1 METGTEMSFLLGIG
15 SNIRKSPYFDATV
28 ADGVQS
34 FSVYNHMYIPAHF
47 GDPQAEY
54 ERLINGVAMWDVAA
68 QRQVELL
75 GPDAAQLAQYICA
88 RDISDTAIGQGR
100 YVPICNHDGILINDP
115 VLLKLSTEQF
125 WLSIADSDI
134 ELWASAIA
142 AERGLDVRVCEPDVS
157 PLAVQGPKAAALIA
171 QLFGKWIHEL
181 KYFWFRETSLQ
192 GIPLVLARSGWS
204 KQGGFELYL
213 RDAAYGD
220 ALWDLV
226 REAGSAYD
234 IGPGAP
240 NDVERLES
248 GLLSYGADARA
259 QTFPA
264 NPFELGLGKLV
275 DLDGPDDFIGKQ
287 ALSKIRADGVKRRLT
302 GFIIQGEPV
311 PGSEHPVAVTQND
324 IEVGSIGEMAYSP
337 RLGKNIAIG
346 IISNEID
353 DNAENLAISVNNTP
367 HTVTISDL
375 PFIR

>member
-1 METGTEMSFLLGIG
+1 MSFTLGIG

-54 ERLINGVAMWDVAA
+54 ERLTNGVAMWDVAA

-75 GPDAAQLAQYICA
+75 GPDAARLVEYLCA
-88 RDISDTAIGQGR
+88 RDVSATVVGQGR
-100 YVPICNHDGILINDP
+100 YVPICNHDGLLINDP
-115 VLLKLSTEQF
+115 VLLKLSDQQF

-134 ELWASAIA
+134 ELWAGAIA
-142 AERGLDVRVCEPDVS
+142 AERGLDVRVSEPDVS
-157 PLAVQGPKAAALIA
+157 PLALQGPRAAALIA
-171 QLFGKWIHEL
+171 ELFGDWIHEL
-181 KYFWFRETSLQ
+181 GYFWFRDSSLH
-192 GIPLVLARSGWS
+192 GIPLLLARSGWS

-213 RDAAYGD
+213 RDGARGRE
-220 ALWDLV
+220 LWDIV
-226 REAGSAYD
+226 KAAGAAFG

-259 QTFPA
+259 QTRPA

-275 DLDGPDDFIGKQ
+275 DLDRDADFIGKQ
-287 ALSKIRADGVKRRLT
+287 ALLKVRAEGARRRLS
-302 GFIIQGEPV
+302 GFVIDGDPV
-311 PGSEHPVAVTQND
+311 PGSQHPLPLMRHDAR
-324 IEVGSIGEMAYSP
+324 VGSISEMAYSP
-337 RLGKNIAIG
+337 RLRRNIG
-346 IISNEID
+346 IGLVSNSVPED
-353 DNAENLAISVNNTP
+353 DASL
-367 HTVTISDL
+367 TVTVGATARKATLAGL

>member
-1 METGTEMSFLLGIG
+1 MSFSLSIG

-34 FSVYNHMYIPAHF
+34 FSVYNHMYLPAHF
-47 GDPQAEY
+47 GDPEGEY
-54 ERLINGVAMWDVAA
+54 DRLINDVVMWDVGA

-75 GPDAAQLAQYICA
+75 GPDAGELVQYLCA

-115 VLLKLSTEQF
+115 VLLKLSEEQF

-142 AERGLDVRVCEPDVS
+142 AERGLEVRVSEPDVS
-157 PLAVQGPKAAALIA
+157 PLAVQGPKAAEVIAL
-171 QLFGKWIHEL
+171 LSGDWIREL

-192 GIPLVLARSGWS
+192 DIPLVLARSGWS

-213 RDAAYGD
+213 RDAAYGS
-220 ALWDLV
+220 ALWELV
-226 REAGSAYD
+226 QEAGSAHG

-259 QTFPA
+259 QIYPV
-264 NPFELGLGKLV
+264 NPFEVGLGKLV

-287 ALSKIRADGVKRRLT
+287 ALLKIRDDGVKRRLT
-302 GFIIQGEPV
+302 GFIIQGDPV
-311 PGSEHPVAVTQND
+311 TGSEHPVPVTQNG
-324 IEVGSIGEMAYSP
+324 IEVGSIGEMAYSS
-337 RLGKNIAIG
+337 RLSKNIAIG
-346 IISNEID
+346 IISNEIA
-353 DNAENLAISVNNTP
+353 DNADNLAISINNESHVMTM
-367 HTVTISDL
+367 TAL

>member
-1 METGTEMSFLLGIG
+1 MSFSLGIG
-15 SNIRKSPYFDATV
+15 SNIRKSPYFDATM

-34 FSVYNHMYIPAHF
+34 FSVYNHMYLPAHF

-54 ERLINGVAMWDVAA
+54 ERLINGVAMWDVGA

-75 GPDAAQLAQYICA
+75 GPDAGQLAQYICA

-115 VLLKLSTEQF
+115 VLLKLSAEQF

-142 AERGLDVRVCEPDVS
+142 AERGLEVRVSEPDVS
-157 PLAVQGPKAAALIA
+157 PLAVQGPKAASLIA
-171 QLFGKWIHEL
+171 QLFGDWIHEL

-192 GIPLVLARSGWS
+192 DIPLVLARSGWS

-213 RDAAYGD
+213 RDSKYGNE
-220 ALWDLV
+220 LWNLV
-226 REAGSAYD
+226 REAGSRYG

-259 QTFPA
+259 QTHPA

-275 DLDGPDDFIGKQ
+275 DLDGPDDFVGKQ
-287 ALSKIRADGVKRRLT
+287 ALLKIKADGVKRRLT
-302 GFIIQGEPV
+302 GFIIEGKPV
-311 PGSEHPVAVTQND
+311 PGSEHPVPVAENG
-324 IEVGSIGEMAYSP
+324 IEVGSIGEMAWSS

-346 IISNEID
+346 IISNELA
-353 DNAENLAISVNNTP
+353 DNADNLAISINNEP
-367 HTVTISDL
+367 RVVTITAL

>member
-1 METGTEMSFLLGIG
+1 MGTEMAFSLGIG

-34 FSVYNHMYIPAHF
+34 FSVYNHMYLPAHF
-47 GDPQAEY
+47 GDPQGEY
-54 ERLINGVAMWDVAA
+54 ERLLNGVAMWDVGA

-88 RDISDTAIGQGR
+88 RDISDTAVGQGR

-115 VLLKLSTEQF
+115 VLLKLSAEQF

-142 AERGLDVRVCEPDVS
+142 AERGLEVRVSEPDVS

-171 QLFGKWIHEL
+171 QLFGDWIHEL

-192 GIPLVLARSGWS
+192 DIPLVLARSGWS

-213 RDAAYGD
+213 RDAVYGRQ
-220 ALWDLV
+220 LWDLV
-226 REAGSAYD
+226 REAGHTYD

-264 NPFELGLGKLV
+264 NPFEVGLGKLV

-287 ALSKIRADGVKRRLT
+287 ALLKIRADGVKRRLS
-302 GFIIQGEPV
+302 GFFVQGDPV
-311 PGSEHPVAVTQND
+311 AGSEHPAPILQNGV
-324 IEVGSIGEMAYSP
+324 EVGSIGEMAYSS
-337 RLGKNIAIG
+337 RLRKNIAIG
-346 IISNEID
+346 IISND
-353 DNAENLAISVNNTP
+353 
-367 HTVTISDL
+367 ISDFADNLVISINNATHAVTTTAL

>member
-1 METGTEMSFLLGIG
+1 MAFSLGIG

-34 FSVYNHMYIPAHF
+34 FSVYNHMYLPAHF
-47 GDPQAEY
+47 GDPQGEY
-54 ERLINGVAMWDVAA
+54 ERLLNGVAMWDVGA

-88 RDISDTAIGQGR
+88 RDISDTAVGQGR

-115 VLLKLSTEQF
+115 VLLKLSAEQF

-142 AERGLDVRVCEPDVS
+142 AERGLEVRVSEPDVS

-171 QLFGKWIHEL
+171 QLFGDWIHEL
-181 KYFWFRETSLQ
+181 KYFWFRETSLHD
-192 GIPLVLARSGWS
+192 IPLVLARSGWS

-213 RDAAYGD
+213 RDAAYGSE
-220 ALWDLV
+220 LWELV
-226 REAGSAYD
+226 KQAGAAFS

-287 ALSKIRADGVKRRLT
+287 ALLTIRADGVKRRLA
-302 GFIIQGEPV
+302 GFIVHGDRIPA
-311 PGSEHPVAVTQND
+311 SEHPLPVKQNG
-324 IEVGSIGEMAYSP
+324 IEVGSIGEMAYSS

-346 IISNEID
+346 IISNEIA
-353 DNAENLAISVNNTP
+353 DNAENLLISVNDVPRN
-367 HTVTISDL
+367 VTIATL

>member
-1 METGTEMSFLLGIG
+1 MNTGTEMPFSLGIG

-34 FSVYNHMYIPAHF
+34 FSVYNHMYLPAHF

-54 ERLINGVAMWDVAA
+54 ERLLNGVVMWDVGA

-75 GPDAAQLAQYICA
+75 GPDAAQLVQYICA
-88 RDISDTAIGQGR
+88 RNISDTAVGQGR

-115 VLLKLSTEQF
+115 VLLKLSAEQF

-142 AERGLDVRVCEPDVS
+142 AERGLEVRVSEPDVS

-171 QLFGKWIHEL
+171 QLLGDWIHEL

-213 RDAAYGD
+213 RDATYGS

-226 REAGSAYD
+226 RDAGSRHG

-259 QTFPA
+259 QTHPA

-275 DLDGPDDFIGKQ
+275 DLDGPGDFIGKQ
-287 ALSKIRADGVKRRLT
+287 ALLKIRDEGVKRRLA
-302 GFIIQGEPV
+302 GFIIQGEPM
-311 PGSEHPVAVTQND
+311 PGSEHPVPVTQDD
-324 IEVGSIGEMAYSP
+324 IEVGSIGEIVYSS
-337 RLGKNIAIG
+337 RLGNNIAIG
-346 IISNEID
+346 IISNDIA
-353 DNAENLAISVNNTP
+353 DNAENLAISVNDTA
-367 HTVTISDL
+367 HAVTITAL
-375 PFIR
+375 PFVR

>member
-1 METGTEMSFLLGIG
+1 MSFSLGIG

-34 FSVYNHMYIPAHF
+34 FSVYNHMYLPAHF
-47 GDPQAEY
+47 GDPEAEY
-54 ERLINGVAMWDVAA
+54 ERLIRGVAMWDVAA
-68 QRQVELL
+68 QRQVELV
-75 GPDAAQLAQYICA
+75 GPDAGELVQYLCA
-88 RDISDTAIGQGR
+88 RDISSTAIGQGR

-115 VLLKLSTEQF
+115 VLLKLSGEQY

-142 AERGLDVRVCEPDVS
+142 AERGLEVRVFEPDVS
-157 PLAVQGPKAAALIA
+157 PLAVQGPKAAEVIAL
-171 QLFGKWIHEL
+171 LFGDWIHDL

-192 GIPLVLARSGWS
+192 DIPLVLARSGWS

-213 RDAAYGD
+213 RDTARGN
-220 ALWDLV
+220 ALWETV
-226 REAGSAYD
+226 RGAGSAVG

-259 QTFPA
+259 QTYPA
-264 NPFELGLGKLV
+264 NPFEVGLGKLV

-287 ALSKIRADGVKRRLT
+287 ALLKVRRDGVKRRLA
-302 GFIIQGEPV
+302 GFIIHGDPV
-311 PGSEHPVAVTQND
+311 SGSEHPVPVKQNNNV
-324 IEVGSIGEMAYSP
+324 VGSIGEMAYSS
-337 RLGKNIAIG
+337 RLGKSIAIG
-346 IISNEID
+346 IISNQIS
-353 DNAENLAISVNNTP
+353 DNTDNLAI
-367 HTVTISDL
+367 TINGESRRIAITAL

>member
-1 METGTEMSFLLGIG
+1 MSFSLGIG

-54 ERLINGVAMWDVAA
+54 ERLINGVAMWDVGA

-75 GPDAAQLAQYICA
+75 GPDAAQLVQYICA

-115 VLLKLSTEQF
+115 VLLKLSAEQF

-142 AERGLDVRVCEPDVS
+142 AERGLEVRVSEPDVS
-157 PLAVQGPKAAALIA
+157 PLAVQGPKASELIA
-171 QLFGKWIHEL
+171 LLFGDWIHEL
-181 KYFWFRETSLQ
+181 KYFWFRETSLHD
-192 GIPLVLARSGWS
+192 IPLVLARSGWS

-213 RDAAYGD
+213 RDAARGSE
-220 ALWDLV
+220 LWELV
-226 REAGSAYD
+226 REAGSAYG

-259 QTFPA
+259 QTCPA
-264 NPFELGLGKLV
+264 NPLELGLGKLL

-287 ALSKIRADGVKRRLT
+287 ALLKIRAGGVKRRLT

-311 PGSEHPVAVTQND
+311 AGSEHPVPVMQND
-324 IEVGSIGEMAYSP
+324 IEVGSIGEMAWSS

-346 IISNEID
+346 IISNDIA
-353 DNAENLAISVNNTP
+353 DNADNLRISINNEP
-367 HTVTISDL
+367 RVLTINAL
-375 PFIR
+375 PFTR